1 MPQLILEI
9 NISENG
15 IEVNNILFEFP
26 FLLSKLTDF
35 LGTPNRIY
43 EGEPDVDRGFS
54 WTNRQVWDDLGI
66 TTISDKTSPNLDVVE
81 LELQLS
87 AKRQYDFMPKNPFLG
102 LVTVDHKKIEELVTI
117 TNQYY
122 PYPYK
127 NLNLKDIVI
136 NIALI
141 RTKKVNEICS
151 VTIYRYKK

>member
-1 MPQLILEI
+1 MSQTVFAI
-9 NISENG
+9 NIRENG
-15 IEVNNILFEFP
+15 IEINNILFEFP
-26 FLLSKLTDF
+26 FLLSSFTDL
-35 LGTPNRIY
+35 LGTPSRIY

-54 WTNRQVWDDLGI
+54 WTSRQVWDDLGI
-66 TTISDKTSPNLDVVE
+66 TTISDKASPTLDVVE

-87 AKRQYDFMPKNPFLG
+87 AKRQHDHMPKYPFLG
-102 LVTVDHKKIEELVTI
+102 KVTIDHKKIEELVII

-141 RTKKVNEICS
+141 RTKKINEICS
-151 VTIYRYKK
+151 IIIYWDKK

>member
-1 MPQLILEI
+1 MPQLVFAI

-81 LELQLS
+81 LEL
-87 AKRQYDFMPKNPFLG
+87 PKNPFLG

-136 NIALI
+136 NITLI